1 MIQVGLCLSPNRVR
15 EHKVPILDQPARPF
29 TIDNITE
36 ETEWKPI
43 KRSPIYHASHR
54 TRYDISAVQTSAW
67 NTVGKKGGNR
77 FSLLATVDV
86 PCIVE
91 SSSEIINLTKRH
103 YPSTMLNSIIDLSE
117 RRVEE
122 GSQTMEGRGRWYIY
136 TEGGR
141 TSQKLGGGEDGYW
154 VLLFHFTFITETV
167 EY

>member
-1 MIQVGLCLSPNRVR
+1 M
-15 EHKVPILDQPARPF
+15 PILDQPARPF